1 MTAVNLG
8 RLLRF
13 REAGLLVALA
23 ALIIVLQLANPAFL
37 TWYNVSG
44 ILVNV
49 SVIAISAVAMTMV
62 IITGGI
68 DISIGSILAIAALL
82 VGQSVKAGAGLWT
95 AIIIGLGVGAGLG
108 AINGAFIAFGRL
120 PAIIVTLA
128 TMSTYRGINFILSK
142 GEWVTGLGSHFTI
155 LGQESF
161 LGMQLP
167 VWIMAGVASA
177 GWYFLN
183 QTVFGRSIYAT
194 GSNPQ
199 GAYLAGV
206 NIKSVLF
213 LVYLIS
219 GILTGL
225 AATVYT
231 ARFGLVQINTGI
243 GYELSVI
250 AAVVIGGTNIMGGS
264 GTIQGTILGAVFMGV
279 ISNALVLL
287 RISPF
292 WQGVVVGLLILS
304 AVITDSKIRASIVR
318 AAALRRV

>member
-23 ALIIVLQLANPAFL
+23 ALIIVLQLASPAFL

-62 IITGGI
+62 IVTGGI

-82 VGQSVKAGAGLWT
+82 VGQSVKAGAGL
-95 AIIIGLGVGAGLG
+95 G
-108 AINGAFIAFGRL
+108 AINGALIAFGRL

-161 LGMQLP
+161 LGLQLP
-167 VWIMAGVASA
+167 VWIMAGVALA